1 MQFASSFVYNPD
13 WCTKDRENTL
23 DSGSGCEAALGEI
36 AAAEV
41 ESAAEEVES
50 ATEEVE
56 SAAAGVSGGPAGV
69 QRAVTGAGRA
79 ATVVESDVNNNN
91 GLVTMPTSKLDEMVS
106 TINDIK
112 ATVDSL
118 KVKSLPDIA
127 KPS

>member
-1 MQFASSFVYNPD
+1 MQFVSSFVYNPD

-23 DSGSGCEAALGEI
+23 DSGSGCEAALVEI

-41 ESAAEEVES
+41 ESAAAVVS
-50 ATEEVE
+50 GGP
-56 SAAAGVSGGPAGV
+56 AGVSGGPAGV